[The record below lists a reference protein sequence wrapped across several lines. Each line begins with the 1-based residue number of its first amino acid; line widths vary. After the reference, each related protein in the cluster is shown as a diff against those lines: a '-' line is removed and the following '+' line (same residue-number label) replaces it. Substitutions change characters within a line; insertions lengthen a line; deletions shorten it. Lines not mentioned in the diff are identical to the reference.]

1 MLKNREEEE
10 KKVRESGRKRWGRKK
25 RKVGKI
31 HVIERRK
38 RKRSGLFPRLQRNN
52 GMPYATQGEGEAQLL
67 LLPGFQEA
75 AVWASEW
82 HRSGTLW
89 SAHR

>member
-31 HVIERRK
+31 HVIERK
-38 RKRSGLFPRLQRNN
+38 RERSGLFPRLQRNN

-75 AVWASEW
+75 VVWASEW